1 MYFNLSDGV
10 YETAKL
16 KLKLNDTDKAKIQTL
31 TCSERIHPQ
40 WSAIRTQNTEF
51 QIN

>member
-10 YETAKL
+10 LKTAKL
-16 KLKLNDTDKAKIQTL
+16 KLKLNDTNEAKIQTF

-40 WSAIRTQNTEF
+40 CSAIRTQNTEF